1 MTDQMSSG
9 SQLPSVNLSS
19 KSGILPPW
27 EVAELPEPLPFSIRN
42 AFKIIGPGAIMLAA
56 SIGGGEWL
64 IGPATV
70 IKHGPGVLWIA
81 TVAIVLQ
88 LIFNLEGIRYT
99 LYTGEPAISGIMR
112 LKPGCRFWG
121 GTYVLLTAM
130 QLGVP
135 ALEIG
140 RAHV

>member
-1 MTDQMSSG
+1 
-9 SQLPSVNLSS
+9 
-19 KSGILPPW
+19 
-27 EVAELPEPLPFSIRN
+27 
-42 AFKIIGPGAIMLAA
+42 MLAA

-70 IKHGPGVLWIA
+70 IKHGPGVLVIA

-112 LKPGCRFWG
+112 LRPGCRFWG
-121 GTYVLLTAM
+121 GAYVLLTAF

-135 ALEIG
+135 ALAPMCATTPG
-140 RAHV
+140 